1 MPRIKNILF
10 SAQDMDVGFT
20 LNMSSPVAKISAKK
34 KKKKRSLSGKTKSK
48 DNMEKF
54 YAQMFSSA
62 FHGVFFVP
70 FTNTFRVHSVLTY
83 KTHQNLK
90 TCSFQDT
97 EKIDSV
103 THWFT

>member
-48 DNMEKF
+48 DKE
-54 YAQMFSSA
+54 
-62 FHGVFFVP
+62 
-70 FTNTFRVHSVLTY
+70 
-83 KTHQNLK
+83 
-90 TCSFQDT
+90 
-97 EKIDSV
+97 
-103 THWFT
+103 